1 MTKAKQ
7 LSFRAQ
13 VKESI
18 PTASFFTTDS
28 FVQNDHAFN
37 FNFVNTTS
45 YHFEVMHHPNYAV
58 IETILVNFIRN
69 EVHKSGFSKVVLG
82 LSGGVDSAV
91 SCALATNALG
101 KENVLAV
108 MMPYKTSSA
117 DSLSDAQCLIKQL
130 GIASERR
137 EITATV
143 DAFFSDKPDANHLR
157 RGNVMSRTRM
167 ITLYDISARDQRLV
181 IGTSNK
187 TELLLGY
194 GTLFG
199 DMASAINPIGDLYK
213 TQVWELAKHLHI
225 PSSIIEKKPSADL
238 WEGQSDEAELGFTY
252 REVDDLLYKLVDLR
266 LRDEDLLSEGVSPEF
281 LAKVKRLVVRNQF
294 KRLTPVIAKISPRT
308 LGIDFRYA
316 RDWQTVK

>member
-1 MTKAKQ
+1 MLA
-7 LSFRAQ
+7 A
-13 VKESI
+13 
-18 PTASFFTTDS
+18 
-28 FVQNDHAFN
+28 
-37 FNFVNTTS
+37 
-45 YHFEVMHHPNYAV
+45 MHHLNYATV
-58 IETILVNFIRN
+58 ETILVNFIRN
-69 EVHKSGFSKVVLG
+69 EVHQSGFTKVVLG

-91 SCALATNALG
+91 SCALATRALG

-117 DSLSDAQCLIKQL
+117 DSLSDAQRLIEQL

-167 ITLYDISARDQRLV
+167 ITLYDISARDSRLV

-213 TQVWELAKHLHI
+213 TQVWELAKHLQI

-252 REVDDLLYKLVDLR
+252 QEVDALLYKLIELR
-266 LRDEDLLSEGVSPEF
+266 LHDEELLADGVPPEF

-316 RDWQTVK
+316 RDWQAVR

>member
-1 MTKAKQ
+1 
-7 LSFRAQ
+7 
-13 VKESI
+13 
-18 PTASFFTTDS
+18 
-28 FVQNDHAFN
+28 
-37 FNFVNTTS
+37 
-45 YHFEVMHHPNYAV
+45 MHHLNYTIV
-58 IETILVNFIRN
+58 ETILLNFIRN
-69 EVHKSGFSKVVLG
+69 EVQVSGFSKVVLG

-91 SCALATNALG
+91 SCALATRALG
-101 KENVLAV
+101 RENVLAV

-117 DSLSDAQCLIKQL
+117 DSLSDAQCLVEQL
-130 GIASERR
+130 GIKSERR

-143 DAFFSDKPDANHLR
+143 DAFFSDKPDASYLR
-157 RGNVMSRTRM
+157 RGNLMARTRM
-167 ITLYDISARDQRLV
+167 MTLYDISARDNRLV

-213 TQVWELAKHLHI
+213 TQVWELAKHLGI
-225 PSSIIEKKPSADL
+225 PPSIIEKKPSADL

-252 REVDDLLYKLVDLR
+252 QEVDALLYKLIELR
-266 LRDEDLLSEGVSPEF
+266 LRDEELLADGVSPEF

-316 RDWQTVK
+316 RDWQAVR

>member
-1 MTKAKQ
+1 
-7 LSFRAQ
+7 
-13 VKESI
+13 
-18 PTASFFTTDS
+18 
-28 FVQNDHAFN
+28 
-37 FNFVNTTS
+37 
-45 YHFEVMHHPNYAV
+45 MHRLNYATV
-58 IETILVNFIRN
+58 ETILLNFIRN
-69 EVHKSGFSKVVLG
+69 EVQGAGFSKVVLG

-91 SCALATNALG
+91 VCVLATRALG

-108 MMPYKTSSA
+108 MMPYKSSSA
-117 DSLSDAQCLIKQL
+117 DSLSDAQHLIEQL
-130 GIASERR
+130 GIPSERR
-137 EITATV
+137 EITAAV

-157 RGNVMSRTRM
+157 RGNVMSRMRM
-167 ITLYDISARDQRLV
+167 MTLYDISARDSRLV

-213 TQVWELAKHLHI
+213 TQVWELAKHLNV

-252 REVDDLLYKLVDLR
+252 QEVDALLYKLIELR
-266 LRDEDLLSEGVSPEF
+266 LRDEELLADGVQPEF

-294 KRLTPVIAKISPRT
+294 KRLTPVIAKISSRT

-316 RDWQTVK
+316 RDWQAVR